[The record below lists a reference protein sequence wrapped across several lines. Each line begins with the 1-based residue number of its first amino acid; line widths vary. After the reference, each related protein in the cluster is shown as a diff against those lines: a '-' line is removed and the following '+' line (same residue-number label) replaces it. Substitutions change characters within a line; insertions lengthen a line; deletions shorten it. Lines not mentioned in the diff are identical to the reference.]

1 MEDLNRCFDF
11 NAAGYV
17 KKCPGRNQRLMER
30 GELGR
35 AENRRLRHKMFPE
48 KIGMFDHGPLK
59 RLEDYAAFLELLG
72 NDVAMNELIS
82 GEDQTRGNLI
92 EAARLIKDR
101 STFIIAQYSSELE
114 RGKIEK
120 ADIGNTPKL
129 IFSRG
134 GGKRLKLFP
143 RCALLLAKP
152 IRKIARLD
160 PSRKNSFRAGHFI
173 NGQRRCHVDLRRKRR
188 SADRRSRSC

>member
-1 MEDLNRCFDF
+1 
-11 NAAGYV
+11 
-17 KKCPGRNQRLMER
+17 
-30 GELGR
+30 
-35 AENRRLRHKMFPE
+35 MFPE

-59 RLEDYAAFLELLG
+59 RLEDYAPFLELLG
-72 NDVAMNELIS
+72 NDIAMNELIS

-120 ADIGNTPKL
+120 VDIGKTPKL

-134 GGKRLKLFP
+134 
-143 RCALLLAKP
+143 
-152 IRKIARLD
+152 
-160 PSRKNSFRAGHFI
+160 
-173 NGQRRCHVDLRRKRR
+173 
-188 SADRRSRSC
+188 